1 MVQGAR
7 KVWIPPRDYPWARL
21 PAEHLLG
28 LGVRVH
34 LVCPAWVAL
43 EQLCPALAVAVQACL
58 ALAAAA
64 ALAVQRPE
72 HLIPPS

>member
-1 MVQGAR
+1 M
-7 KVWIPPRDYPWARL
+7 
-21 PAEHLLG
+21 
-28 LGVRVH
+28 H

-43 EQLCPALAVAVQACL
+43 EQLCPAWAVAVQACL
-58 ALAAAA
+58 ALAAAVPPA